1 MTKTE
6 YRRALKALGLSVTK
20 AGPFLGI
27 TSRQSFRI
35 AAGAADL
42 PLAAQKLL
50 LVMIYLSV
58 RPESADI
65 LVKDRKMVLAAA
77 SKIARG
83 ALPTDH

>member
-35 AAGAADL
+35 AAGAADA
-42 PLAAQKLL
+42 PEAAAKLL
-50 LVMIYLSV
+50 LVMLDHNLTPASV
-58 RPESADI
+58 GQSVENRK
-65 LVKDRKMVLAAA
+65 LVLRRA
-77 SKIARG
+77 SEG
-83 ALPTDH
+83 

>member
-35 AAGAADL
+35 AAGDAKLPKAAE
-42 PLAAQKLL
+42 QLL
-50 LVMIYLSV
+50 LVMLRHGITPDGIQAIIMN
-58 RPESADI
+58 RRA
-65 LVKDRKMVLAAA
+65 VLRDGMIVEI
-77 SKIARG
+77 KG
-83 ALPTDH
+83 F